1 MLHILGSAAAL
12 KATLLRFSPW
22 TPLVYFLLQT
32 AQVVIAPIPG
42 GATTL
47 IGGALFGW
55 LKGFLLSGSAAM
67 LGSFLAF
74 GLGKR
79 FGRPFVMRFRDRK
92 WVARLEALD
101 EAKLDRLLF
110 FVFLC
115 PGFPDDFICLASG
128 LTKIPFRRFAWI
140 CALGRL
146 PGFFLIALIGA
157 GIMKNDPVQ
166 LALLLAAYGGVTLGL
181 YYLRKHIAAAIDRR
195 PHPDASHE
203 RSSHENHSRR

>member
-12 KATLLRFSPW
+12 KATLLSFGPW

-42 GATTL
+42 GVTTV

-55 LKGFLLSGSAAM
+55 YKGFLLSGSAAM

-74 GLGKR
+74 GLGRKL
-79 FGRPFVMRFRDRK
+79 GRPFVMRFRDRK
-92 WVARLEALD
+92 WVARLEALEED
-101 EAKLDRLLF
+101 KLDRFLF
-110 FVFLC
+110 FLFLC

-128 LTKIPFRRFAWI
+128 VTKITFRRFAWI
-140 CALGRL
+140 CTIGRL

-157 GIMKNDPVQ
+157 GIMKNDPMQ
-166 LALLLAAYGGVTLGL
+166 LALLLAAYGGLTLAL
-181 YYLRKHIAAAIDRR
+181 YYLQKRVIAAIDRR
-195 PHPDASHE
+195 RSHPDASQE
-203 RSSHENHSRR
+203 RSSP